1 MKLSKNKIIVLFV
14 LATLLIGFGSYS
26 YFNISSSTNSQAI
39 NFTGTVPEFESEIRK
54 NPLIWTN
61 KIVVLKGRVTY
72 KTSTNLTL
80 NSQVFCRYDTP
91 QPLATLNK
99 EVTIKGK
106 VVLYD
111 DLMGELYLEQC
122 EIQNDN

>member
-1 MKLSKNKIIVLFV
+1 MSLSKNKIIVLLV
-14 LATLLIGFGSYS
+14 LASLFIGFASYT
-26 YFNISSSTNSQAI
+26 YFYKPSSAKLQAVD
-39 NFTGTVPEFESEIRK
+39 FTGTVLEFDSKIQK

-61 KIVVLKGRVTY
+61 KIVVLKGRVTHR
-72 KTSTNLTL
+72 TSTNLTL
-80 NSQVFCRYDTP
+80 NSRAFCRYKNP
-91 QPLATLNK
+91 QTLVTLNK

-122 EIQNDN
+122 VIQNDH

>member
-1 MKLSKNKIIVLFV
+1 MNLSKNKIIVLLV
-14 LATLLIGFGSYS
+14 LATLFIGIGSYV
-26 YFNISSSTNSQAI
+26 YFNKSSTTNSQAV
-39 NFTGTVPEFESEIRK
+39 NFTGTVGEFESKIRK

-61 KIVVLKGRVTY
+61 KTVVLKGRVTY
-72 KTSTNLTL
+72 RTSTNLTL
-80 NSQVFCRYDTP
+80 NSQVFCRYKTP
-91 QPLATLNK
+91 QTLATLNK